1 MHRLL
6 ISLTIT
12 GLCAAADPAPAV
24 TNLVVNGD
32 FTAGW
37 TNWNPHEKEKAEAVV
52 SLQSEDGNTFLR
64 LTKPTQVLPVKR
76 IAIDPAWKKLQ
87 VSCRM
92 RASGLIP
99 NTAINYGNARL
110 ANSFILPEGKRA
122 YRGIVQLEADTDATK
137 DSGWKSLS
145 IVAEIPAGALEFEV
159 ACGNFGK
166 AGEID
171 YDDIVV
177 TAE

>member
-6 ISLTIT
+6 ISLSLLAACT
-12 GLCAAADPAPAV
+12 AADTAPV
-24 TNLVVNGD
+24 VKNLVANGD

-37 TNWNPHEKEKAEAVV
+37 TNWSPHENDKTSAVV

-64 LTKPTQVLPVKR
+64 MTKPTQVLPVKR
-76 IAIDPAWKKLQ
+76 IAIDPAWKKLH
-87 VSCRM
+87 VSCRI
-92 RASGLIP
+92 RLSGFKP
-99 NTAINYGNARL
+99 DTAINYGNARL

-122 YRGIVQLEADTDATK
+122 YLGIVLVDADTDPAK

-145 IVAEIPAGALEFEV
+145 ITADIPAGAQEFEV

-166 AGEID
+166 AGETD
-171 YDDIVV
+171 FDDIVV